1 MFPVLA
7 SVLLFIV
14 ILSYNIKKYDKV
26 QDKELQEFWEKENKA
41 NFVRRKSLDN
51 LPYII
56 IPENLLDENIPDD
69 PKCHEALDMLLNL
82 KNCRILNLTGISN
95 TDLKL
100 TYGTANISALTE
112 YDQNYTFLAR
122 ALTTLGET
130 YYKEG
135 NINKAKEYLEFAI
148 STKTDISSTYKILG
162 SIYKDDNNTAGI
174 EKLKE
179 VAGELHSAMAPAIIR
194 YLSELNA

>member
-1 MFPVLA
+1 M
-7 SVLLFIV
+7 
-14 ILSYNIKKYDKV
+14 
-26 QDKELQEFWEKENKA
+26 
-41 NFVRRKSLDN
+41 
-51 LPYII
+51 
-56 IPENLLDENIPDD
+56 
-69 PKCHEALDMLLNL
+69 C
-82 KNCRILNLTGISN
+82 ISN